1 MTDFRSGFVS
11 FVGRPNV
18 GKSTLTNALVGTKV
32 AITSSKPQTTRK
44 AIRGIR
50 TTDKGQLVLVDTPG
64 IHKPKTLLGQRLNA
78 LVEETLAE
86 VDLIAFCSP
95 ANEKLGPGDR
105 RIIEEI
111 FNLKRPKKIAIV
123 TKTDLAS
130 KKQVAE
136 HLIELTQLADWNQLI
151 PVSALTGDQIEL
163 LSDVLIAE
171 LPPGPALYP
180 ESMVSEEEQADQI
193 CELVREAALEGLSEE
208 LPHSLAVTLDEI
220 LDGDKPEIFISLWVE
235 RDSQKGIIIG
245 KGGANLKQIGITAR
259 KGIEALMQQPVSLRL
274 QVKVAANWQR
284 DPKKLGKLGF

>member
-50 TTDKGQLVLVDTPG
+50 TTGQGQLVLVDTPG

-78 LVEETLAE
+78 LVDQTLAE

-130 KKQVAE
+130 KQQVAE
-136 HLIELTQLADWNQLI
+136 HLIELSQLADWGQLI
-151 PVSALTGDQIEL
+151 PVSAMTGDQIDL

-171 LPPGPALYP
+171 LPVGPALYP